1 VVLYSF
7 RAECIGDVCNYL
19 GLVGG
24 RVRIKE
30 CKIQQDSMFPDI
42 EVSLDVDADILQ
54 LRGLARRIEDG
65 HVIVDSIRVH
75 RGKTV
80 RLK

>member
-1 VVLYSF
+1 MALYDF
-7 RAECIGDVCNYL
+7 RAECIGDVCSYL

-30 CKIQQDSMFPDI
+30 CKIQQDSIFPDI
-42 EVSLDVDADILQ
+42 EVGLDVDADLVE

-65 HVIVDSIRVH
+65 HVIVDSIRVR
-75 RGKTV
+75 RGK
-80 RLK
+80 R